1 MIMHSKNE
9 WENLGSQISFKNKAF
24 INGKF
29 VNSISGETFDC
40 LNPSNGKT
48 LSKIASCNEDDVD
61 LAVKSG
67 RDVFEKGY

>member
-29 VNSISGETFDC
+29 VNTISEETFDC
-40 LNPSNGKT
+40 LNPSNCKT
-48 LSKIASCNEDDVD
+48 ISIIA
-61 LAVKSG
+61 
-67 RDVFEKGY
+67 